1 MDTVRIHLAH
11 MSPLLRQMISDLL
24 AAEKDI
30 EIVGSAEGIENSLLT
45 ARAQGANMI
54 ITQDEAPVYDQCLG
68 AVTQNVPLTI
78 LAIAPGGSAGTSIN
92 LVRRNLRFDGGGAKA
107 LAQAV
112 RQAMEPA

>member
-1 MDTVRIHLAH
+1 
-11 MSPLLRQMISDLL
+11 MITDLL
-24 AAEKDI
+24 AAEEDI
-30 EIVGSAEGIENSLLT
+30 EIVGSEAKTGNSLLA

-54 ITQDEAPVYDQCLG
+54 ITQEGAAVADQCLN

-92 LVRRNLRFDGGGAKA
+92 LVRRQLRLDDDGAKS